1 MDGVSNLATEYF
13 KELFS
18 STEVSNCDRLFESF
32 LPCIT
37 EEHNSM
43 LMVTFK
49 VEEVVEA
56 IKSIAPLKASGKD
69 GYPAIFYQKYW
80 NIIGEDVTTYCL
92 DVLNG
97 RRSIEEINQ
106 TSIVL
111 IPKEKSPKS
120 MNKFRPISLC
130 KVIYKIISKVLVY
143 RFRQVLDLCIEDTQG
158 AFVPKRQITDNI
170 FVAYEILHSF
180 KRKRG
185 TTKKNFALKLDMSKA
200 YDRIEWVF
208 LEKMM
213 RSMGFGEGWI
223 SLIMRCIT
231 SVTYTVV
238 INGREGEEFRPQRGL
253 RQGDPLSPYLFL
265 ICAEGFSRL
274 ITLAKRD
281 GRLFGTRVGRGNVS
295 VSHFFFL
302 QMIVCCL
309 VRLQVKGQL
318 I

>member
-1 MDGVSNLATEYF
+1 MIDC
-13 KELFS
+13 S
-18 STEVSNCDRLFESF
+18 SPF

-43 LMVTFK
+43 LMATFK

-143 RFRQVLDLCIEDTQG
+143 LFRQVLDLCIEDTQG